1 MGSLIVGVI
10 LGLVCIAGFLYA
22 PILGVL
28 FIVILAGMAAKGGM
42 KGLLTGVIVSAVA
55 GAVIKYLPDNIAI
68 WDDVLN
74 GAHPAGG
81 DQSFLY
87 LMAGPFLGTQ
97 LDSFTSIVNTVG
109 GYYWATIIVFAIVG
123 AVGGLIGGLIRKE

>member
-1 MGSLIVGVI
+1 MGSLIAGII

-22 PILGVL
+22 PIFGVL
-28 FIVILAGMAAKGGM
+28 IIVILAGMAAKGAM

-55 GAVIKYLPDNIAI
+55 GAVIKYLPDNIAT
-68 WDDVLN
+68 WGGVLN